1 MEFIMKTLLI
11 SAVIAT
17 LASASASYA
26 ATVQD
31 RHIQPQAAVTQTVS
45 KTYQKAQNN
54 SDQMYPHEHH
64 RNEFTG

>member
-1 MEFIMKTLLI
+1 MKTLLI

-17 LASASASYA
+17 LAGASASYA
-26 ATVQD
+26 APVRDKHTP
-31 RHIQPQAAVTQTVS
+31 PQATVTQTTS
-45 KTYQKAQNN
+45 TTDKTAQNN

>member
-1 MEFIMKTLLI
+1 MKTLLM

-17 LASASASYA
+17 LAGASATYA
-26 ATVQD
+26 APVQD
-31 RHIQPQAAVTQTVS
+31 KHTQPQAAVTQTIS
-45 KTYQKAQNN
+45 TRDKTAQNN